1 MQSPVRRFTHS
12 LPSFSLNDKIS
23 MAAIGF
29 AVLVMLLTLGALSAL
44 REQRMFYDRL
54 EHLAV
59 ASRNIERTNA
69 LIYAVVMESR
79 GIYMSF
85 DRNVARRYA
94 DSQLAKIAQ
103 LAKVVEEWQVALADD
118 DAAVFAPFRKR
129 IDQFIAFR
137 TEMARRTISV
147 GSSAARELGDNDEN
161 RAVRTALNEDLEAL
175 SRLYDER
182 MGELNELVDER
193 GLALVYLGGLGLL
206 LIALIAAAALALR
219 WGVLMPLLDVAEV
232 TDRIAAGRIKLKIPH
247 ARRHDE
253 IGRVAHAVETYQ
265 EGTFRLQELEQHEVE
280 IERQHADVLRDNERL
295 EQGAISSQQ
304 RLDAAVANMA
314 QGLIMLDSFGY
325 VLMVNDQYRKL
336 YGVPGSIAKP
346 GAHMREI
353 LAHRAKL
360 GLLREKPS
368 EFLAALRERMKQRR
382 AETFEMELADGRVIR
397 IAERPMDGGGWIATH
412 EDFTAQR
419 RNERVLARAEYFLA
433 ALLEN
438 IPQAVV
444 AKDAQS
450 LRYVFVNRATEVLF
464 GLPRSEII
472 GRAAR
477 ELFPE
482 PTGELLE
489 TFDREQLGQA
499 VVDQVPK
506 THSIETPG
514 NGKRDVVVR
523 RLPVS
528 TGEGEP
534 KYLLSIVEDRT
545 QDQRAAA

>member
-1 MQSPVRRFTHS
+1 MQMVLRRFTHS

-23 MAAIGF
+23 AAAAAF
-29 AVLVMLLTLGALSAL
+29 AVLVMLSTLGALSAL
-44 REQRMFYDRL
+44 REQRIFYDRL
-54 EHLAV
+54 EQLAT

-79 GIYMSF
+79 GIYMSL

-94 DSQLAKIAQ
+94 DSQLVKIAK
-103 LAKVVEEWQVALADD
+103 LAKVVEEWQAQVGDD
-118 DAAVFAPFRKR
+118 DAALFAPFRQR
-129 IDQFIAFR
+129 IDQFMAFR
-137 TEMARRTISV
+137 TEMARQTISV

-161 RAVRTALNEDLEAL
+161 RAVRTALNEDLEKLA
-175 SRLYDER
+175 RLYDGR
-182 MGELNELVDER
+182 MRELSETVDAR
-193 GLALVYLGGLGLL
+193 GMASFFLGGLGLL
-206 LIALIAAAALALR
+206 IVALIAAAALALR
-219 WGVLMPLLDVAEV
+219 WGVLMPLLDIAHV

-247 ARRHDE
+247 VRRHDE
-253 IGRVAHAVETYQ
+253 IGHVAQAVETYQ
-265 EGTFRLQELEQHEVE
+265 NGSFRLQELEEHEVE
-280 IERQHADVLRDNERL
+280 IERQYSDILRQHEQL

-314 QGLIMLDSFGY
+314 QGLIMLDSFGN

-336 YGVPGSIAKP
+336 YGVPSSIAKP

-368 EFLAALRERMKQRR
+368 DFLAALRQRMKERR
-382 AETFEMELADGRVIR
+382 AEIFEVELADGRIMR
-397 IAERPMDGGGWIATH
+397 ISERPMDGGGWIATH
-412 EDFTAQR
+412 EDFTQQR
-419 RNERVLARAEYFLA
+419 RNERILRRAEYFLA

-477 ELFPE
+477 DLFPE
-482 PTGELLE
+482 PTCTLIEN
-489 TFDREQLGQA
+489 FDRQLLA
-499 VVDQVPK
+499 DETDHTPK
-506 THSIETPG
+506 AHSVEMPG
-514 NGKRDVVVR
+514 NRIREVVVR
-523 RLPVS
+523 RLPVV

-534 KYLLSIVEDRT
+534 KFLLNIIEDRT
-545 QDQRAAA
+545 SDQRAAA

>member
-1 MQSPVRRFTHS
+1 MQTSLRRFISS

-23 MAAIGF
+23 AAAAAF
-29 AVLVMLLTLGALSAL
+29 AVLVVLSTLGGLSAL
-44 REQRMFYDRL
+44 REQRVFYDRL
-54 EHLAV
+54 EQLSA
-59 ASRNIERTNA
+59 AARNIERTNA

-79 GIYMSF
+79 GIYMSL

-103 LAKVVEEWQVALADD
+103 LAKVVEEWEAQVRDE
-118 DAAVFAPFRKR
+118 DAALFAPFRKR
-129 IDQFIAFR
+129 VDQFIAFR

-161 RAVRTALNEDLEAL
+161 RAVRTALNEDLEKL
-175 SRLYDER
+175 SRLYDGR
-182 MGELNELVDER
+182 MRELGEVVDAR
-193 GLALVYLGGLGLL
+193 GIASFYLAGLGLL
-206 LIALIAAAALALR
+206 LVGLIAAAALALR
-219 WGVLMPLLDVAEV
+219 WGVLIPLREIADV
-232 TDRIAAGRIKLKIPH
+232 TDRIAAGRIKLMIPH
-247 ARRHDE
+247 ARRRDE
-253 IGRVAHAVETYQ
+253 IGHVAHAVETYQ
-265 EGTFRLQELEQHEVE
+265 NGAFRLQELEEHEIE
-280 IERQHADVLRDNERL
+280 IERQYTDILRDHERL
-295 EQGAISSQQ
+295 EQGALSSQQ

-336 YGVPGSIAKP
+336 YSVPASIAKP
-346 GAHMREI
+346 GAHLREI

-368 EFLAALRERMKQRR
+368 EFLAALRERMKQGK
-382 AETFEMELADGRVIR
+382 AEIVEVELADGRIIR
-397 IAERPMDGGGWIATH
+397 ISERPIAGGGWIATH

-450 LRYVFVNRATEVLF
+450 LRYVFVNRATETLF

-489 TFDREQLGQA
+489 SFDREHLDDA
-499 VVDQVPK
+499 ADQTPK
-506 THSIETPG
+506 AHSIETPG
-514 NGKRDVVVR
+514 NGRRDVVVR

-528 TGEGEP
+528 VGEGEP

-545 QDQRAAA
+545 LQQRAAA

>member
-1 MQSPVRRFTHS
+1 MRELLRRFNRS

-23 MAAIGF
+23 AAAAAF
-29 AVLVMLLTLGALSAL
+29 AVLVMLSTLGALSAL
-44 REQRMFYDRL
+44 REQRLFYDRL
-54 EHLAV
+54 EALAA
-59 ASRNIERTNA
+59 ASRNTERTNA

-79 GIYMSF
+79 GIYMSA
-85 DRNVARRYA
+85 DRTVARRYA
-94 DSQLAKIAQ
+94 DAQ
-103 LAKVVEEWQVALADD
+103 LVKLAQLSKVVEEWEAQVADG
-118 DAAVFAPFRKR
+118 DAALFAPFKKR
-129 IDQFIAFR
+129 IEQFVAFR
-137 TEMARRTISV
+137 TEMARQTISV

-161 RAVRTALNEDLEAL
+161 RAVRTALNEDLEKL
-175 SRLYDER
+175 SRLYADRTREL
-182 MGELNELVDER
+182 GEAADAR
-193 GLALVYLGGLGLL
+193 GMAAFYLGALGAV
-206 LIALIAAAALALR
+206 IITLIAAAALALR
-219 WGVLMPLLDVAEV
+219 RGVLMPLLDIARV

-253 IGRVAHAVETYQ
+253 IGRVAQAVATYQ
-265 EGTFRLQELEQHEVE
+265 DGAFRLQELEQHEVE
-280 IERQHADVLRDNERL
+280 IERQYTDILRQHEQL

-314 QGLIMLDSFGY
+314 QGLIMLDGFGY

-336 YGVPGSIAKP
+336 YGVPASIAKP

-360 GLLREKPS
+360 GLMREKPS
-368 EFLAALRERMKQRR
+368 EFLAALRERMKERR
-382 AETFEMELADGRVIR
+382 AEIVEVALADGRIIR
-397 IAERPMDGGGWIATH
+397 VSERPMDGGGWVATH

-419 RNERVLARAEYFLA
+419 RNERILARAEYFLA

-444 AKDAQS
+444 AKDAES

-477 ELFPE
+477 DLFPE
-482 PTGELLE
+482 PTCTLIED
-489 TFDREQLGQA
+489 FDRQLLA
-499 VVDQVPK
+499 DVSD
-506 THSIETPG
+506 ETPKAHSVEMPG
-514 NGKRDVVVR
+514 NRRRDVVVR

-528 TGEGEP
+528 IGEGAP
-534 KYLLSIVEDRT
+534 KYLLNIIEDRT
-545 QDQRAAA
+545 PEQRAAA

>member
-1 MQSPVRRFTHS
+1 MPLRRFTTS
-12 LPSFSLNDKIS
+12 LPSFSLNDTIS
-23 MAAIGF
+23 AAAAAF
-29 AVLVMLLTLGALSAL
+29 AVLVMLSTLGALSAL
-44 REQRMFYDRL
+44 REQRLFYERL
-54 EHLAV
+54 EQLAA

-79 GIYMSF
+79 GIYMSL

-94 DSQLAKIAQ
+94 DAQLGKLAQ
-103 LAKVVEEWQVALADD
+103 LAKVVAEWEAQVTEA
-118 DAAVFAPFRKR
+118 DAALFAPFRMR

-137 TEMARRTISV
+137 TEMARRTISI

-161 RAVRTALNEDLEAL
+161 RAVRTALNEDLEKL
-175 SRLYDER
+175 SRLYAARTREL
-182 MGELNELVDER
+182 GETADAR
-193 GLALVYLGGLGLL
+193 GVASYFLGGLGLL
-206 LIALIAAAALALR
+206 IVALIAAAALALR
-219 WGVLMPLLDVAEV
+219 WGVLMPLLDIARV

-253 IGRVAHAVETYQ
+253 IGRVAQAVETYQ
-265 EGTFRLQELEQHEVE
+265 NGAFRLQELEEHEVE
-280 IERQHADVLRDNERL
+280 IERQYTDILRQHEQL

-325 VLMVNDQYRKL
+325 VLMVNEQYRKL
-336 YGVPGSIAKP
+336 YGVPASIAKP
-346 GAHMREI
+346 GAHVREI

-368 EFLAALRERMKQRR
+368 DFLAALRQRMKEGR
-382 AETFEMELADGRVIR
+382 AEIVEVELADGRIIR
-397 IAERPMDGGGWIATH
+397 ISERPMAGGGWIATH

-419 RNERVLARAEYFLA
+419 RNERILARAEYFLA

-464 GLPRSEII
+464 GLPRAEII

-477 ELFPE
+477 DLFPE
-482 PTGELLE
+482 PTCTLIE
-489 TFDREQLGQA
+489 TFDRQLLA
-499 VVDQVPK
+499 DETDQTPK
-506 THSIETPG
+506 AHSVEMPG
-514 NGKRDVVVR
+514 NRIRDVVVR
-523 RLPVS
+523 RLPIS
-528 TGEGEP
+528 IGEGEP
-534 KYLLSIVEDRT
+534 KFLLNIIEDRT
-545 QDQRAAA
+545 ADQRAAA

>member
-1 MQSPVRRFTHS
+1 MRELLRRFNRS

-23 MAAIGF
+23 AAAAAF
-29 AVLVMLLTLGALSAL
+29 AVLVMLSTLGALSAL
-44 REQRMFYDRL
+44 REQRLFYDRL
-54 EHLAV
+54 EALAA
-59 ASRNIERTNA
+59 ASRNTERTNA

-79 GIYMSF
+79 GIYMSA
-85 DRNVARRYA
+85 DRTVARRYA
-94 DSQLAKIAQ
+94 DAQ
-103 LAKVVEEWQVALADD
+103 LVKLAQLSKVVEEWEAQVTDG
-118 DAAVFAPFRKR
+118 DAALFTPFKKR
-129 IDQFIAFR
+129 IEQFVAFR
-137 TEMARRTISV
+137 TEMARQTISV

-161 RAVRTALNEDLEAL
+161 RAVRTALNEDLEKL
-175 SRLYDER
+175 SRLYADRTREL
-182 MGELNELVDER
+182 GEAADAR
-193 GLALVYLGGLGLL
+193 GMAAFYLGALGAV
-206 LIALIAAAALALR
+206 IITLIAAAALALR
-219 WGVLMPLLDVAEV
+219 RGVLMPLLDIARV

-253 IGRVAHAVETYQ
+253 IGRVAQAVATYQ
-265 EGTFRLQELEQHEVE
+265 DGAFRLQELEQHEVE
-280 IERQHADVLRDNERL
+280 IERQYTDILRQHEQL

-314 QGLIMLDSFGY
+314 QGLIMLDGFGY

-336 YGVPGSIAKP
+336 YGVPASIAKP

-360 GLLREKPS
+360 GLMREKPS
-368 EFLAALRERMKQRR
+368 EFLAALRERMKERR
-382 AETFEMELADGRVIR
+382 AEIVEVALADGRIIR
-397 IAERPMDGGGWIATH
+397 VSERPMDGGGWVATH

-419 RNERVLARAEYFLA
+419 RNERILARAEYFLA

-444 AKDAQS
+444 AKDAES

-477 ELFPE
+477 DLFPE
-482 PTGELLE
+482 PTCTLIED
-489 TFDREQLGQA
+489 FDRQLLA
-499 VVDQVPK
+499 DVSD
-506 THSIETPG
+506 ETPKAHSVEMPG
-514 NGKRDVVVR
+514 NRRRDVVVR

-528 TGEGEP
+528 IGEGAP
-534 KYLLSIVEDRT
+534 KYLLNIIEDRT
-545 QDQRAAA
+545 PEQRAAA

>member
-1 MQSPVRRFTHS
+1 MRELLRRFNRS

-23 MAAIGF
+23 AAAAAF
-29 AVLVMLLTLGALSAL
+29 AVLVMLSTLGALSAL
-44 REQRMFYDRL
+44 REQRLFYDRL
-54 EHLAV
+54 EALAA
-59 ASRNIERTNA
+59 ASRNTERTNA

-79 GIYMSF
+79 GIYMSA
-85 DRNVARRYA
+85 DRTVARRYA
-94 DSQLAKIAQ
+94 DAQ
-103 LAKVVEEWQVALADD
+103 LVKLAQLSKVVEEWEAQVADG
-118 DAAVFAPFRKR
+118 DAALFAPFKKR
-129 IDQFIAFR
+129 IEQFVAFR
-137 TEMARRTISV
+137 TEMARQTISV

-161 RAVRTALNEDLEAL
+161 RAVRTALNEDLEKL
-175 SRLYDER
+175 SRLYADRTREL
-182 MGELNELVDER
+182 GETADAR
-193 GLALVYLGGLGLL
+193 GMAAFYLGALGAV
-206 LIALIAAAALALR
+206 IITLIAAAALALR
-219 WGVLMPLLDVAEV
+219 RGVLMPLLDIARV

-253 IGRVAHAVETYQ
+253 IGRVAQAVATYQ
-265 EGTFRLQELEQHEVE
+265 DGAFRLHELEQHEVE
-280 IERQHADVLRDNERL
+280 IERQYTDILRQHEQL

-336 YGVPGSIAKP
+336 YGVPASIAKP

-360 GLLREKPS
+360 GLMREKPS
-368 EFLAALRERMKQRR
+368 EFLAALRERMKERR
-382 AETFEMELADGRVIR
+382 AEIVEVALADGRIIR
-397 IAERPMDGGGWIATH
+397 VSERPMDGGGWVATH

-419 RNERVLARAEYFLA
+419 RNERILARAEYFLA

-444 AKDAQS
+444 AKDAES

-477 ELFPE
+477 DLFPE
-482 PTGELLE
+482 PTCTLIED
-489 TFDREQLGQA
+489 FDRQLLA
-499 VVDQVPK
+499 DVSD
-506 THSIETPG
+506 ETPKAHSVEMPG
-514 NGKRDVVVR
+514 NRRRDVVVR

-528 TGEGEP
+528 IGEGAP
-534 KYLLSIVEDRT
+534 KYLLNIIEDRT
-545 QDQRAAA
+545 PEQRAAA

>member
-1 MQSPVRRFTHS
+1 MQMPLRRFTTS
-12 LPSFSLNDKIS
+12 LPSFSLNDTIS
-23 MAAIGF
+23 AAAAAF
-29 AVLVMLLTLGALSAL
+29 AVLVMLSTLGALSAL
-44 REQRMFYDRL
+44 REQRLFYERL
-54 EHLAV
+54 EQLAV

-79 GIYMSF
+79 GIYMSL

-94 DSQLAKIAQ
+94 DAQLGKLAQ
-103 LAKVVEEWQVALADD
+103 LAKVVEEWEAQVTEA
-118 DAAVFAPFRKR
+118 DAALFAPFRMR

-137 TEMARRTISV
+137 TEMARRTISI

-161 RAVRTALNEDLEAL
+161 RAVRTALNEDLEKL
-175 SRLYDER
+175 SRLYAARTREL
-182 MGELNELVDER
+182 GETADAR
-193 GLALVYLGGLGLL
+193 GVASYFLGGLGLL
-206 LIALIAAAALALR
+206 IVALIAAAALALR
-219 WGVLMPLLDVAEV
+219 WGVLMPLLDIARV

-253 IGRVAHAVETYQ
+253 IGRVAQAVETYQ
-265 EGTFRLQELEQHEVE
+265 NGAFRLQELEEHEVE
-280 IERQHADVLRDNERL
+280 IERQYTDILRQHEQL

-325 VLMVNDQYRKL
+325 VLMVNEQYRKL
-336 YGVPGSIAKP
+336 YGVPASIAKP
-346 GAHMREI
+346 GAHVREI

-368 EFLAALRERMKQRR
+368 DFLAALRQRMKEGR
-382 AETFEMELADGRVIR
+382 AEIVEVELADGRIIR
-397 IAERPMDGGGWIATH
+397 ISERPMAGGGWIATH

-419 RNERVLARAEYFLA
+419 RNERILARAEYFLA

-477 ELFPE
+477 DLFPE
-482 PTGELLE
+482 PTCTLIE
-489 TFDREQLGQA
+489 TFDRQLLA
-499 VVDQVPK
+499 DETDQTPK
-506 THSIETPG
+506 AHSVEMPG
-514 NGKRDVVVR
+514 NRIRDVVVR
-523 RLPVS
+523 RLPIS
-528 TGEGEP
+528 IGEGEP
-534 KYLLSIVEDRT
+534 KFLLNIIEDRT
-545 QDQRAAA
+545 ADQRAAA

>member
-1 MQSPVRRFTHS
+1 MPLRRFTTS
-12 LPSFSLNDKIS
+12 LPSFSLNDTIS
-23 MAAIGF
+23 AAAAAF
-29 AVLVMLLTLGALSAL
+29 AVLVMLSTLGALSAL
-44 REQRMFYDRL
+44 REQRLFYERL
-54 EHLAV
+54 EQLAA

-79 GIYMSF
+79 GIYMSL

-94 DSQLAKIAQ
+94 DAQLGKLAQ
-103 LAKVVEEWQVALADD
+103 LAKVVEEWEAQVTEA
-118 DAAVFAPFRKR
+118 DAALFAPFRMR

-137 TEMARRTISV
+137 TEMARRTISI

-161 RAVRTALNEDLEAL
+161 RAVRTALNEDLEKL
-175 SRLYDER
+175 SRLYAARTREL
-182 MGELNELVDER
+182 GETADAR
-193 GLALVYLGGLGLL
+193 GVASYFLGGLGLL
-206 LIALIAAAALALR
+206 IVALIAAAALALR
-219 WGVLMPLLDVAEV
+219 WGVLMPLLDIARV

-253 IGRVAHAVETYQ
+253 IGRVAQAVETYQ
-265 EGTFRLQELEQHEVE
+265 NGAFRLQELEEHEVE
-280 IERQHADVLRDNERL
+280 IERQYTDILRQHEQL

-325 VLMVNDQYRKL
+325 VLMVNEQYRKL
-336 YGVPGSIAKP
+336 YGVPASIAKP
-346 GAHMREI
+346 GAHVREI

-368 EFLAALRERMKQRR
+368 DFLAALRQRMKEGR
-382 AETFEMELADGRVIR
+382 AEIVEVELADGRIIR
-397 IAERPMDGGGWIATH
+397 ISERPMAGGGWIATH

-419 RNERVLARAEYFLA
+419 RNERILARAEYFLA

-477 ELFPE
+477 DLFPE
-482 PTGELLE
+482 PTCTLIE
-489 TFDREQLGQA
+489 TFDRQLLA
-499 VVDQVPK
+499 DETDQTPK
-506 THSIETPG
+506 AHSVEMPG
-514 NGKRDVVVR
+514 NRIRDVVVR
-523 RLPVS
+523 RLPIS
-528 TGEGEP
+528 IGEGEP
-534 KYLLSIVEDRT
+534 KFLLNIIEDRT
-545 QDQRAAA
+545 ADQRAAA

>member
-1 MQSPVRRFTHS
+1 MPLRRFTTS
-12 LPSFSLNDKIS
+12 LPSFSLNDTIS
-23 MAAIGF
+23 AAAAAF
-29 AVLVMLLTLGALSAL
+29 AVLVMLSTLGALSAL
-44 REQRMFYDRL
+44 REQRLFYERL
-54 EHLAV
+54 EQLAV

-79 GIYMSF
+79 GIYMSL

-94 DSQLAKIAQ
+94 DAQLGKLAQ
-103 LAKVVEEWQVALADD
+103 LAKVVEEWEAQVTEA
-118 DAAVFAPFRKR
+118 DAALFAPFRMR

-137 TEMARRTISV
+137 TEMARRTISI

-161 RAVRTALNEDLEAL
+161 RAVRTALNEDLEKL
-175 SRLYDER
+175 SRLYAARTREL
-182 MGELNELVDER
+182 GETADAR
-193 GLALVYLGGLGLL
+193 GVASYFLGGLGLL
-206 LIALIAAAALALR
+206 IVALIAAAALALR
-219 WGVLMPLLDVAEV
+219 WGVLMPLLDIARV

-253 IGRVAHAVETYQ
+253 IGRVAQAVETYQ
-265 EGTFRLQELEQHEVE
+265 NGAFRLQELEEHEVE
-280 IERQHADVLRDNERL
+280 IERQYTDILRQHEQL

-325 VLMVNDQYRKL
+325 VLMVNEQYRKL
-336 YGVPGSIAKP
+336 YGVPASIAKP
-346 GAHMREI
+346 GAHVREI

-368 EFLAALRERMKQRR
+368 DFLAALRQRMKEGR
-382 AETFEMELADGRVIR
+382 AEIVEVELADGRIIR
-397 IAERPMDGGGWIATH
+397 ISERPMAGGGWIATH

-419 RNERVLARAEYFLA
+419 RNERILARAEYFLA

-477 ELFPE
+477 DLFPE
-482 PTGELLE
+482 PTCTLIE
-489 TFDREQLGQA
+489 TFDRQLLA
-499 VVDQVPK
+499 DETDQTPK
-506 THSIETPG
+506 AHSVEMPG
-514 NGKRDVVVR
+514 NRIRDVVVR
-523 RLPVS
+523 RLPIS
-528 TGEGEP
+528 IGEGEP
-534 KYLLSIVEDRT
+534 KFLLNIIEDRT
-545 QDQRAAA
+545 ADQRAAA

>member
-1 MQSPVRRFTHS
+1 MQMLLRRFTLS

-23 MAAIGF
+23 AAAAAF
-29 AVLVMLLTLGALSAL
+29 AVLVMLSTLGALSAL
-44 REQRMFYDRL
+44 REQRLFYDRL
-54 EHLAV
+54 ETLSE
-59 ASRNIERTNA
+59 ASRNIERINA

-79 GIYMSF
+79 GIYMSV

-94 DSQLAKIAQ
+94 DSQLVKLAQ
-103 LAKVVEEWQVALADD
+103 LSKVVEDWQARVSDE
-118 DAAVFAPFRKR
+118 DAALFAPFRKR
-129 IDQFIAFR
+129 IDQFVEFR

-147 GSSAARELGDNDEN
+147 GSAAARELGDNDQN
-161 RAVRTALNEDLEAL
+161 RAVRTALNEDLERL
-175 SRLYDER
+175 SRLYADRTREL
-182 MGELNELVDER
+182 GEAADQR
-193 GLALVYLGGLGLL
+193 GMASLYLGGLGLL
-206 LIALIAAAALALR
+206 IVALIAAAALAMR
-219 WGVLMPLLDVAEV
+219 WGVLMPLLDVARV

-247 ARRHDE
+247 AHRQDE

-265 EGTFRLQELEQHEVE
+265 NNAFRLQELEEHEVA
-280 IERQHADVLRDNERL
+280 IERQYSDILREHERL

-336 YGVPGSIAKP
+336 YGVPASVARP

-368 EFLAALRERMKQRR
+368 DYLAALRERMKERR
-382 AETFEMELADGRVIR
+382 PEIVEVELADGRIIR
-397 IAERPMDGGGWIATH
+397 ISERPMDGGGWVATH
-412 EDFTAQR
+412 EDFTTQR

-450 LRYVFVNRATEVLF
+450 LRYVFVNRATEALF

-489 TFDREQLGQA
+489 SFDRDHLNETA
-499 VVDQVPK
+499 DQTPK
-506 THSIETPG
+506 AHSIETPG

-528 TGEGEP
+528 VGESEP
-534 KYLLSIVEDRT
+534 RYLLSIVEDHT